1 MNLNRRLAPPT
12 TVLLAVGLLVGCAPK
27 KSYPEKRYY
36 VLDVSRPG
44 EASAPLNEAVLS
56 VRRFNVS
63 PRYEGK
69 GFVYRDGDLSYE
81 SDFYSEFLISPG
93 SLVTEEVRQW
103 LAASGL
109 FQRVVASASHLEATE
124 ILEGNVVAL
133 YGDYREAASP
143 AAVLDV
149 QFFLIKDVSA
159 RSEVVFQ
166 KEYRETVSLN
176 ERSAKALVNG
186 WNEALRQIL
195 TALEKDLR
203 AVGRPAGQ

>member
-1 MNLNRRLAPPT
+1 MNLSCRLALPIT
-12 TVLLAVGLLVGCAPK
+12 ILLAVGLLTGCAPK

-36 VLDVSRPG
+36 VLDASRAG
-44 EASAPLNEAVLS
+44 EASAPPNEAVLS
-56 VRRFNVS
+56 VRRFSVS

-69 GFVYRDGDLSYE
+69 GFVYRDGDLSYQ
-81 SDFYSEFLISPG
+81 SDFYNGFLISPS

-133 YGDYREAASP
+133 YGDYRETASP
-143 AAVLDV
+143 VAVLEV

-186 WNEALRQIL
+186 WNTALGQIL
-195 TALEKDLR
+195 TALEQDLR
-203 AVGRPAGQ
+203 AVDVKGGQ